1 MSLLVSLIVNF
12 LSAVLSYYLIQDLI
26 LKNIKIP
33 DFLEFFNSY
42 GLMSVVLLL
51 FYLKNRY
58 QIFLFEGVIL
68 LVFLLYYLRSYNA
81 ARKKIHEKFKAMI
94 LSFGYTRE
102 GYFDVF
108 LSKKLLIRGVESFF
122 FGLGVYYMFDSF
134 FRQFLM
140 QSNLHTIVF
149 CSILFAAAAQV
160 KNNKGLKIYK
170 NN

>member
-51 FYLKNRY
+51 FYLKNKY
-58 QIFLFEGVIL
+58 QFFLFEGVIIL
-68 LVFLLYYLRSYNA
+68 IFILYYLRSYNA
-81 ARKKIHEKFKAMI
+81 ARKKFHEKFKAKI
-94 LSFGYTRE
+94 LSFGYTRD

-108 LSKKLLIRGVESFF
+108 LAKKLLIRGVESFF
-122 FGLGVYYMFDSF
+122 FGLGVYYMFDNF

-140 QSNLHTIVF
+140 QSNLHTIVL
-149 CSILFAAAAQV
+149 CSLFFAAAAQV

-170 NN
+170 SN